1 MSNIFA
7 SIGTAKDPD
16 PRNLLDGAVMQSFS
30 HVSPSSLTLF
40 AGCPRKWWLSYIAG
54 IREPTSPAQE
64 EGVRVHKEV
73 ENYLLKG
80 EPLTGRAASCMA
92 FLPTTRV
99 PAELV
104 EAPFAIQDPE
114 LPVPV
119 IGQIDLLEP
128 DLDRI
133 TDHKTTSNI
142 RYAKTSTELS
152 VNTQGVVYAHVLAA
166 WLSTNGRILKFYK
179 DKRQTYPFFRYT
191 EPKRDVQFRH
201 LYYPPNGQGRE
212 VTGVIDS
219 DNAKTVWS
227 DVRANV
233 LEMHKLSL
241 VDSVRRVPPN
251 VSHCGAYGG
260 CPRRDFCN
268 LIDKDNAFM
277 TTPLPGVLRGDALKT
292 ALNQEKTQAEQ
303 DVLTNTKT
311 MLRTEAKQAKTSGK
325 NLGEAIASLVF
336 GWLSQQPDPKP
347 SSAEA
352 VDIIKQVFEGAPV
365 QLPKAEPVVSI
376 NPPDGVP
383 EDVTAPPV
391 PEPVKAKVKKV
402 VEDIVVPDWPE
413 LREFRGPWSTKGKRA
428 PSLKRLRELMLEMLE
443 NAPRDLQ
450 LEYQN
455 KTNTPTVA
463 DSLGRDE
470 LLEDIQLLI
479 AVLEHQEIQPEQPK
493 VEPPQPEQPKVEAA
507 PQPQPKV
514 EAGLVLYIDC
524 LPNSP
529 VQDFAQAL
537 QPLMDE
543 IATEL
548 KVPHYSLADYNKG
561 ERGLAALLG
570 QKCRERKPFGAYY
583 INSQLPAM
591 RFCLEVL
598 MPYATTV
605 IRAVR

>member
-128 DLDRI
+128 DFDRI

-212 VTGVIDS
+212 VTGIIDS

-303 DVLTNTKT
+303 DVLVNTKT

-365 QLPKAEPVVSI
+365 QLPKAQPAVSI

-383 EDVTAPPV
+383 EDVTAPPE
-391 PEPVKAKVKKV
+391 PEPVKAKRGRPKKV
-402 VEDIVVPDWPE
+402 
-413 LREFRGPWSTKGKRA
+413 
-428 PSLKRLRELMLEMLE
+428 
-443 NAPRDLQ
+443 
-450 LEYQN
+450 
-455 KTNTPTVA
+455 
-463 DSLGRDE
+463 
-470 LLEDIQLLI
+470 
-479 AVLEHQEIQPEQPK
+479 EQ
-493 VEPPQPEQPKVEAA
+493 PQPEVEQPQPEAQPELPKVEAA
-507 PQPQPKV
+507 VQRIV
-514 EAGLVLYIDC
+514 EVTKDVLVLYIDC